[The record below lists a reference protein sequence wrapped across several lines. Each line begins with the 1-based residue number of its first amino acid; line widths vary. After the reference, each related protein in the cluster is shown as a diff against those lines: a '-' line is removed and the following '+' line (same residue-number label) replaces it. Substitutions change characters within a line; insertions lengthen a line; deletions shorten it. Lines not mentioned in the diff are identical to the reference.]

1 MWQGGTLGPGGASPV
16 LGYMYTLIILWYTIG
31 IYRYTLVLRPG
42 ATKRGD
48 WNATED
54 TRSHTAMSATLTL
67 KLTLTL

>member
-1 MWQGGTLGPGGASPV
+1 MYALV
-16 LGYMYTLIILWYTIG
+16 LG
-31 IYRYTLVLRPG
+31 PG

-67 KLTLTL
+67 KLTLIL